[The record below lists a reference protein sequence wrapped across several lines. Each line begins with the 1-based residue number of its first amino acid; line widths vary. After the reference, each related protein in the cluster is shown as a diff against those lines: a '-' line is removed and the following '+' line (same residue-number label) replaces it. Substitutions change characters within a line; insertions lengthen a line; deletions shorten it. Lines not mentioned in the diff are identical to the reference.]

1 MRKKGVSSDFDRNRR
16 WNARLCDI
24 TPTRQASHSWA
35 RLNVHVHTLKA
46 PKRKVSAIWSP
57 RDDPRS
63 EASTRG
69 RVERSLP
76 SRNHIKSGIAM
87 RSYLGNR
94 GKGSKDSIS
103 TRTNEASDWRLVRG
117 SRTRLYHS
125 GISVCSAVY
134 QIVFRF
140 LAIGKYKWN
149 LSSRSFISM
158 FARYFKARS
167 QDPSCYLKV
176 VIVYI
181 KVYLYIYVDLKL

>member
-1 MRKKGVSSDFDRNRR
+1 MRKKGVSSDFDR
-16 WNARLCDI
+16 NARLCDI

-57 RDDPRS
+57 S
-63 EASTRG
+63 SRG

-94 GKGSKDSIS
+94 GKGSKDLIS
-103 TRTNEASDWRLVRG
+103 TRTNEVPDWRLVRG

-149 LSSRSFISM
+149 LSSRSFISV

-176 VIVYI
+176 VIIYI
-181 KVYLYIYVDLKL
+181 KVYL